1 MGAVEVSVIG
11 AGLMGGAIVERLLK
25 SGLRVCVYNRTVEK
39 IKELVK
45 GGAEAIEVID
55 KAWRLQELSATR
67 LLN

>member
-39 IKELVK
+39 
-45 GGAEAIEVID
+45 
-55 KAWRLQELSATR
+55 
-67 LLN
+67 